1 MWPWTIQVPLA
12 VSVPGRLL
20 ESGPSFAKETAVRS
34 TLQPLSLS
42 LIMVRVVLSSALAA
56 ATLAATA
63 SAFTIGFDNK
73 CSYEIDLYTREGGVY
88 TDAKDTI
95 AVGGSCSKTLGKG
108 FEGHFRH
115 GESVAATLVEFATK
129 GDYALAWYDISI
141 IPPSLEPGWEFCSSL
156 EECKE
161 HSPYG
166 VGFNVPV
173 SVTPQSNTDKD
184 TCEQLTCPTDG
195 CTDAYLFP
203 KDDGKTHSCAMDTDF
218 IVTFCPDGSTA
229 VANSAANSTSVSDEG
244 DYTQGSAA
252 AYGSDDYSESASE
265 ATETPEVTTATP
277 TTTPVPTPVPTT
289 ATPVTYAP
297 VATTATPVT
306 AVPATPVTAA
316 PATPVTAAPAA
327 PSTEDA
333 GTKKPKICDM

>member
-1 MWPWTIQVPLA
+1 
-12 VSVPGRLL
+12 
-20 ESGPSFAKETAVRS
+20 
-34 TLQPLSLS
+34 
-42 LIMVRVVLSSALAA
+42 MVRVVLSSALAA

-88 TDAKDTI
+88 TDAQETI

-141 IPPSLEPGWEFCSSL
+141 IPPSLEAGWEYCSSL

-166 VGFNVPV
+166 VGYNVPV
-173 SVTPQSNTDKD
+173 SVTPQSNTGKD
-184 TCEQLTCPTDG
+184 TCRELTCPEDG

-218 IVTFCPDGSTA
+218 VVTFCPDGSA
-229 VANSAANSTSVSDEG
+229 SVASNSTSASVSDGG
-244 DYTQGSAA
+244 DYTQGSAT
-252 AYGSDDYSESASE
+252 AYGSEEDYSESASE

-277 TTTPVPTPVPTT
+277 VVTT
-289 ATPVTYAP
+289 ATP
-297 VATTATPVT
+297 VATTATPVAT
-306 AVPATPVTAA
+306 TATPVATTA
-316 PATPVTAAPAA
+316 T

>member
-1 MWPWTIQVPLA
+1 
-12 VSVPGRLL
+12 
-20 ESGPSFAKETAVRS
+20 
-34 TLQPLSLS
+34 
-42 LIMVRVVLSSALAA
+42 MVRIVLSSALAA
-56 ATLAATA
+56 TALAATA

-88 TDAKDTI
+88 TDAQETI

-141 IPPSLEPGWEFCSSL
+141 IPPSLEAGWEYCSSL

-166 VGFNVPV
+166 VGYNVPV
-173 SVTPQSNTDKD
+173 SVAPQSNTGKD
-184 TCEQLTCPTDG
+184 TCEELNCLEDG

-218 IVTFCPDGSTA
+218 IITFCPDGSA
-229 VANSAANSTSVSDEG
+229 SVASNSTVSDEA
-244 DYTQGSAA
+244 DYTQGSAT
-252 AYGSDDYSESASE
+252 AYGSEEDYSESASE

-277 TTTPVPTPVPTT
+277 VVTT
-289 ATPVTYAP
+289 ATP
-297 VATTATPVT
+297 VATTATPVAT
-306 AVPATPVTAA
+306 TATPV
-316 PATPVTAAPAA
+316 ATTAA